1 VQLGRLDHVGVAV
14 TDLAAARAL
23 YEQVLGLEV
32 THEEVIEEQGVHELL
47 LRAGDAFVQLVAP
60 LSPDSP
66 VGRFLAKRGEGLH
79 HVGYA
84 VPEVA
89 AAVADLRTRGFEVI
103 DPAPRIG
110 SGGTTIAFLHPKSMQ
125 GVLVELV
132 EEGTGPRTGASRQA
146 QMRAEILGG
155 LGEDS
160 PKRTRDDA
168 KPSQAD
174 PERLQTESEGGRSR
188 SSPAPLAS
196 SAPVGG
202 TRALA

>member
-1 VQLGRLDHVGVAV
+1 MQLGRLDHVGIAV
-14 TDLAAARAL
+14 PDLAAARAL

-66 VGRFLAKRGEGLH
+66 VGRFLTKRGEGLH

-84 VPEVA
+84 VADIA
-89 AAVADLRTRGFEVI
+89 AAVADLRTQGLEVI

-132 EEGTGPRTGASRQA
+132 EEGTGHR
-146 QMRAEILGG
+146 E
-155 LGEDS
+155 
-160 PKRTRDDA
+160 
-168 KPSQAD
+168 
-174 PERLQTESEGGRSR
+174 
-188 SSPAPLAS
+188 
-196 SAPVGG
+196 
-202 TRALA
+202 